1 MEKEGEIVIEGE
13 TEEGVDGQE
22 EEPAQI
28 SEEIETGK
36 EEPAYAEASAGKEE
50 KVVEGEETGL
60 GWLLAA
66 IGDLFRLENLWWF
79 LLLLIII
86 IIILFLLSCKKKRK
100 EE

>member
-1 MEKEGEIVIEGE
+1 MSPIFNYFFKSVGINFCMYILIRFNWCNGYC
-13 TEEGVDGQE
+13 
-22 EEPAQI
+22 
-28 SEEIETGK
+28 K